1 VAAPARGALGLVKAV
16 RGINRA
22 VDGVMP
28 KPPGTIEGRIAG
40 YGTKKPVAS

>member
-22 VDGVMP
+22 VSGVMSTQ
-28 KPPGTIEGRIAG
+28 PGTIEGGIAG
-40 YGTKKPVAS
+40 YGTKKPVAF